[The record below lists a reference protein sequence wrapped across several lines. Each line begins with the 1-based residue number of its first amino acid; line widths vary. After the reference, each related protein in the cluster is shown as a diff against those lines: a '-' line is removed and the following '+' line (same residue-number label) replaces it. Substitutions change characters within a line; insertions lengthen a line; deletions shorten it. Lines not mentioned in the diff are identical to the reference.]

1 MDNAT
6 EDRKRALEEDQK
18 PQSLFKKQ
26 RCEALADEEQHKW
39 ELPDWLASY
48 ANKYFQSFI
57 QDKNLRTVYWMKIQF
72 SQILPSQGS

>member
-48 ANKYFQSFI
+48 ANKYF
-57 QDKNLRTVYWMKIQF
+57 
-72 SQILPSQGS
+72 